1 MKLLK
6 PTKMAKKSDGF
17 IGKVYEMAYTDC
29 GPKRYSFL
37 SDFDILITSAQGVEK
52 GISHKEDEA
61 E

>member
-6 PTKMAKKSDGF
+6 PTKMAQKCDGF
-17 IGKVYEMAYTDC
+17 IGKVYEMTYTDW
-29 GPKRYSFL
+29 GLKRYLFL
-37 SDFDILITSAQGVEK
+37 DDSNILLISAQGVEK

>member
-6 PTKMAKKSDGF
+6 PTKIVQKCDEF
-17 IGKVYEMAYTDC
+17 IGKVYEIAYTDW
-29 GPKRYSFL
+29 GRKRYSFL
-37 SDFDILITSAQGVEK
+37 GDFDILLTSAQGVEK

>member
-6 PTKMAKKSDGF
+6 PTKMVQKCDGF
-17 IGKVYEMAYTDC
+17 IGKVYEIAYTDW
-29 GPKRYSFL
+29 GPKRYLFL
-37 SDFDILITSAQGVEK
+37 DDSNILLISAQGVEK

>member
-6 PTKMAKKSDGF
+6 PTKIVQKCEGF
-17 IGKVYEMAYTDC
+17 IGKVYEIAYTDW
-29 GPKRYSFL
+29 GLKRYLFL
-37 SDFDILITSAQGVEK
+37 DDSNILLISAQGVGK

>member
-6 PTKMAKKSDGF
+6 PTKMVQKCDGF
-17 IGKVYEMAYTDC
+17 VGKVYEMAYIDW
-29 GPKRYSFL
+29 GLKRYLF
-37 SDFDILITSAQGVEK
+37 FDDSNILLISAQGVEK